1 MSKKRFFVIAM
12 LLVAM
17 VAPIFAA
24 TGGDVQTDTAENFLT
39 GIFGRVLMF
48 TVGILGGGFLL
59 VKGGIDIFH
68 AIRTQSDDPNAMRKA
83 VIQLVFG
90 IIFLGGYLLVAQYVI
105 PSGSNSA
112 STTTG
117 TFLNTVNGVAAAL
130 VNL

>member
-1 MSKKRFFVIAM
+1 MSKKRFFVIAI
-12 LLVAM
+12 LLIAM
-17 VAPIFAA
+17 VTPVFAA
-24 TGGDVQTDTAENFLT
+24 NADKITGDKAEDFLT
-39 GIFGRVLMF
+39 GVFGRVLMF

-90 IIFLGGYLLVAQYVI
+90 IIFLGGYLLVARFVI
-105 PSGSNSA
+105 PDGSTGA
-112 STTTG
+112 GTTG
-117 TFLNTVNGVAAAL
+117 TFLSTVNNVAGAL

>member
-1 MSKKRFFVIAM
+1 MSKKRFFVIAI

-24 TGGDVQTDTAENFLT
+24 TGGDIKTDTAENFLT

-105 PSGSNSA
+105 PENTSA
-112 STTTG
+112 TGTTG
-117 TFLNTVNGVAAAL
+117 TFLSTVNGVAGAL
-130 VNL
+130 INL